1 MYTYSWYNIV
11 MKIGNI
17 ELKNNLILAPM
28 AGVTDMAFRSL
39 AIECGAD
46 YGVTEMVSAKA
57 MSYDNKKT
65 FDLLKLAP
73 NESIKVVQIFGD
85 EPDTMADMCKVLAK
99 DFDIIDINMGC
110 PAPKI
115 VKNNSGSALMKN
127 IDLAYSIVK
136 ACAESVD
143 IPITV
148 KFRKGF
154 DDSNVNAVEF
164 AKMCEKAGAKAIT
177 IHGRTREQ
185 YYEGKVDLDIIKA
198 VKEAVNIPV
207 IANGDVCDYESYKH
221 MLEYTH
227 ADAVMIGRGAL
238 GNPNVFADILGGEK
252 KDKLYFIKKHIAI
265 LRENYSDNFVVGHM
279 RKHILW
285 YLKGEQNANAVKV
298 QVSTEKD
305 IDKVIDIV
313 TEFFKKVQE

>member
-1 MYTYSWYNIV
+1 

-46 YGVTEMVSAKA
+46 FGVTEMVSAKA
-57 MSYDNKKT
+57 MSYENKKT
-65 FDLLKLAP
+65 FDLLKLAH
-73 NESIKVVQIFGD
+73 NETIKVAQIFGD
-85 EPDTMADMCKVLAK
+85 EPTTMADMCKVLAER
-99 DFDIIDINMGC
+99 FDIIDINMGC

-115 VKNNSGSALMKN
+115 VKNNAGSALMKDV
-127 IDLAYSIVK
+127 DLAYKIIK
-136 ACAESVD
+136 ACVDSVK

-154 DDSNVNAVEF
+154 DKDHINAVDF
-164 AKMCEKAGAKAIT
+164 AKMCERAGAKAIT

-185 YYEGKVDLDIIKA
+185 YYEGKVDLDIIRDVKNA
-198 VKEAVNIPV
+198 VSIPV
-207 IANGDVCDYESYKH
+207 IANGDIKDIASYNH
-221 MLEYTH
+221 MLEYTK
-227 ADAVMIGRGAL
+227 ADAVMIGRAAL
-238 GNPNVFADILGGEK
+238 GNPTIFSEILGKENNN
-252 KDKLYFIKKHIAI
+252 DKLYYIKKHIAM
-265 LRENYSDNFVVGHM
+265 LRENYSDEFIVGHM

-285 YLKGEQNANAVKV
+285 YLKGEKNANAVKV

-313 TEFFKKVQE
+313 TDFFKNAH